1 MEHLLLALTLFFSS
15 IICYI
20 IFRPILSRHKNL
32 PPSPLFKLPIIG
44 HMHILSPLL
53 HQSFDRLSRK
63 YGPLF
68 SINFGFVPCAV
79 ASTPRLAKQILQIN
93 EQAFNCRYVSTT
105 IKRLTYDSSLAFSP
119 YGDYWRFIKK
129 LSMSELLSSRN
140 INNYQQLRLEEIHVI
155 LKFFANKAKSYE
167 VVNVTQ
173 EFLKLANSVISKMM
187 LGEAVEAKDV
197 IRDVTEMFEFNVSD
211 FIWLIKKLDIQG
223 HGKRIEDLFLRF
235 DTLVERVISK
245 REEMRKNK
253 GIVGNQKGEEDG
265 SGFKNFLDILLDC
278 VENEKS
284 EVKIERV
291 HIKALVMVIKFIYTS
306 FFYLN
311 FIY

>member
-1 MEHLLLALTLFFSS
+1 
-15 IICYI
+15 
-20 IFRPILSRHKNL
+20 
-32 PPSPLFKLPIIG
+32 
-44 HMHILSPLL
+44 
-53 HQSFDRLSRK
+53 
-63 YGPLF
+63 
-68 SINFGFVPCAV
+68 
-79 ASTPRLAKQILQIN
+79 
-93 EQAFNCRYVSTT
+93 
-105 IKRLTYDSSLAFSP
+105 
-119 YGDYWRFIKK
+119 
-129 LSMSELLSSRN
+129 MSELLSSRN

-155 LKFFANKAKSYE
+155 LKLFANKAKSYE

-211 FIWLIKKLDIQG
+211 FIWLLKKLDIQG

-265 SGFKNFLDILLDC
+265 SGFKDFLDILLDC

-291 HIKALVMVIKFIYTS
+291 HIKALVMVIKSIYTS
-306 FFYLN
+306 FFNLN